1 MLRVADDFPR
11 MPKRN
16 LAGAKEKCPGFCW
29 RSARKDEMFRGRLS
43 DRAVEREKRKRK
55 RWASREADQGGP
67 RQGAI
72 DLMGGRTSVTCHGEP
87 QRGQRSAAACPMRPM
102 KAATDSMTSVSG
114 GGTSSAARA
123 AARAVFL
130 RAGDSRP

>member
-1 MLRVADDFPR
+1 MAGDDFPR

-67 RQGAI
+67 RQGEN
-72 DLMGGRTSVTCHGEP
+72 DLVGGKNPANCHGAP
-87 QRGQRSAAACPMRPM
+87 QRGQQSVGARPMRPM
-102 KAATDSMTSVSG
+102 KVATDSTRAGSG